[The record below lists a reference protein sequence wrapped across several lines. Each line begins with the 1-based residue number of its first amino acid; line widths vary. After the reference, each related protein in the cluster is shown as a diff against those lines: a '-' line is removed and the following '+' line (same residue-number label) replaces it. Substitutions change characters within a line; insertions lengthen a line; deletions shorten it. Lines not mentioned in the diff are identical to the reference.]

1 MPVRW
6 GMFFPGNANSALIAT
21 ETGVWGSG
29 NLNQPAVTWVPY
41 NTGMANVRTD
51 MLKYRA
57 SDHMILA
64 ATHGR
69 GLFTT
74 SWDFPVGAKEIK
86 EQDLSIFPNPSNG
99 RFSIAAS
106 GLNMQ
111 NVEVTILNFAGQ
123 TVDSRMVNTASGS
136 LVQNFDLS
144 AEPKG
149 IYILRITSGKN
160 NLGEKKILIR

>member
-1 MPVRW
+1 
-6 GMFFPGNANSALIAT
+6 
-21 ETGVWGSG
+21 
-29 NLNQPAVTWVPY
+29 
-41 NTGMANVRTD
+41 
-51 MLKYRA
+51 
-57 SDHMILA
+57 MILA